1 MKSTLSLIT
10 AIFLALHI
18 LAPSVVYASS
28 GEVYIQTSLEH
39 ERVVN
44 ENAGVEAELEYI
56 VHEDEIELF
65 EEFMDEPV
73 EEIVEAEAVVEE
85 TMNEEVEEVIK
96 AEWVREKTVLNI
108 PRVAEEKSI
117 SWAYPSENDQEYVI
131 RDLHEL
137 KILDNTTNERLLKM
151 VVLTVMNDSWRFSQ
165 IRQNYSAIK
174 TVLNH
179 YDQWI
184 NEFSTEFWTTMSSI
198 IWGISVKLVW
208 QIHVPR
214 DA

>member
-96 AEWVREKTVLNI
+96 AE
-108 PRVAEEKSI
+108 
-117 SWAYPSENDQEYVI
+117 
-131 RDLHEL
+131 
-137 KILDNTTNERLLKM
+137 
-151 VVLTVMNDSWRFSQ
+151 
-165 IRQNYSAIK
+165 
-174 TVLNH
+174 
-179 YDQWI
+179 
-184 NEFSTEFWTTMSSI
+184 
-198 IWGISVKLVW
+198 
-208 QIHVPR
+208 
-214 DA
+214 